1 MGVAD
6 EGVEVTA
13 DVEVAAEVESEFEDD
28 GIDVIKASGEVVADE
43 PDGVAVKLSV
53 LSVLE
58 TLADMEAVVVANG
71 DEASAL
77 ETAAVADVIPLSLL
91 VSDACAY
98 SYPMS
103 LAEWMITP
111 ILRTINVA
119 LASTTLMACVWASGA
134 WVFCTRRPVT
144 GSGIAGIRFPAPYA
158 ATISPPGPMRRESA
172 RA

>member
-77 ETAAVADVIPLSLL
+77 ETAAVADVIPLSLS
-91 VSDACAY
+91 VSDA
-98 SYPMS
+98 
-103 LAEWMITP
+103 
-111 ILRTINVA
+111 INVA